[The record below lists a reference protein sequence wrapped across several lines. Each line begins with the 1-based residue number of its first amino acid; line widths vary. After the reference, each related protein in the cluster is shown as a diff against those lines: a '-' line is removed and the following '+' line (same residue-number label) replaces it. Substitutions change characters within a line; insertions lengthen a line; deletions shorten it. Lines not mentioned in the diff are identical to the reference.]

1 MPVSLKTQAERTA
14 KTPVTARRARVGGLC
29 GFQDTVERVP
39 TGSLKT
45 GRCADVRERCGN
57 GKRRRRTPP
66 GGFRQREKPQ
76 AAKQDK
82 AAGSCASRGGHICPR
97 CGQFRGFT
105 RAFQTQRKTAG
116 GRCGMKKSLPF
127 QGKQR
132 GSNEKHEVNTEKW

>member
-14 KTPVTARRARVGGLC
+14 KTPIPACRARVGGLC

-57 GKRRRRTPP
+57 GKRRRRMPA

-76 AAKQDK
+76 AAKQPAMDLSRDK
-82 AAGSCASRGGHICPR
+82 NAEEMKWSPLEMGAAMQAHGA
-97 CGQFRGFT
+97 
-105 RAFQTQRKTAG
+105 
-116 GRCGMKKSLPF
+116 
-127 QGKQR
+127 
-132 GSNEKHEVNTEKW
+132 